1 MKGILRMKKP
11 FFKNCIWLVALALI
25 LAALFGWI
33 VWENDALECT
43 TYTVKNEKLP
53 QAFDGYRIAQISDL
67 HNDEMGKDNEK
78 LLAMLRQAQ
87 PDMIAI
93 TGDLIDYYHTDVD
106 ISLAFVKE
114 AVKIAPCYFVTG
126 NHEAR
131 IAQYNDFR
139 KEIESLGVCVLSD
152 ATEELEKDG
161 ETILVKGVDDPYFIS
176 DDEEGV
182 LAEKLQ
188 WLVGEDDPYTILLS
202 HRPCSFPL
210 YVESGVDLVL
220 AGHLHGGQFRIPFLG
235 GLFTP
240 STGFFPEYDAGLYT
254 QGETSMVVS
263 RGIGNSIFPFRI
275 NNRPELVLVELQAG
289 N

>member
-1 MKGILRMKKP
+1 MKKSGC
-11 FFKNCIWLVALALI
+11 KKWIWLVALALI
-25 LAALFGWI
+25 LAALVGWI
-33 VWENDALECT
+33 TWENTALECN
-43 TYTVKNEKLP
+43 TYIVENEKLP

-67 HNDEMGKDNEK
+67 HNDEMGKNNEK

-93 TGDLIDYYHTDVD
+93 TGDLIDYYHTEVE
-106 ISLAFVKE
+106 ISVAFVKE

-131 IAQYNDFR
+131 VAEYNDFR

-152 ATEELEKDG
+152 ATKALEKDG
-161 ETILVKGVDDPYFIS
+161 QTILLMGVDDPYFIS
-176 DDEEGV
+176 KDEKGV
-182 LAEKLQ
+182 LKKKLR
-188 WLVGEDDPYTILLS
+188 WLVGEDDPYTVLLS
-202 HRPCSFPL
+202 HRPSSFAL

-275 NNRPELVLVELQAG
+275 NNRPELVLIELQAG